1 MTFKCVTNRL
11 WWLNNVYRVKDG
23 RWKKGGRERTE
34 TTTLISRLFARFS
47 YHESRMMPSRLPGE
61 SRLLAQRTQQGD
73 IFGISSSFSWGKNVF
88 LLIIGCL
95 KYIYLDLQTSLP
107 RKWSQLR
114 QHYVTRKIILRMSF
128 WYNLKFSRCLYTKL
142 FNNSILLLDGGES
155 YKFCIYCLTY

>member
-47 YHESRMMPSRLPGE
+47 YHESRMMPSRLPRE

-95 KYIYLDLQTSLP
+95 KYISRLTDKSAQKMVSIKAALCNKENHPKNVILV
-107 RKWSQLR
+107 QLR
-114 QHYVTRKIILRMSF
+114 IFQMS
-128 WYNLKFSRCLYTKL
+128 LHKAL
-142 FNNSILLLDGGES
+142 
-155 YKFCIYCLTY
+155 